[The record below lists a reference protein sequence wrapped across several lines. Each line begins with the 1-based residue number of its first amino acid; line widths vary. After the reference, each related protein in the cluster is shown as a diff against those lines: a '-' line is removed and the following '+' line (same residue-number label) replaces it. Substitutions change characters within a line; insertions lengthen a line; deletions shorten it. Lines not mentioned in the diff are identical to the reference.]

1 MGPAHFKRVEAHT
14 FFEIISISLILS
26 RNNVK
31 ALQYILCQED
41 REWIK
46 DTMTTEDNPYI
57 QVIVVLKG

>member
-46 DTMTTEDNPYI
+46 DTMTTEDNP
-57 QVIVVLKG
+57 